1 MKLQFRRLATGWQ
14 CSGWRCGLQ
23 WVGTRATRPAGPIHV
38 IENDT
43 GVTNLQERVNVSVAN
58 LCHVSQIAPKVKMFS
73 GECFD
78 ANKGA
83 QCASSVVRS
92 AFTWRWITSPTA
104 WYHAPR
110 RANMRLFTVPHRL
123 MTQMPYQWSKTVK
136 KTNKQINKIKKNQS
150 LLDPLVQLHWL
161 TWCTSYWDPLVS
173 SSEKRRRNRP
183 WPSLRRQRLTP
194 PHCWIHFFS
203 LSWSNIG

>member
-1 MKLQFRRLATGWQ
+1 MVNYWAAYVRRYTFVLASIVKIFLNFCCQ
-14 CSGWRCGLQ
+14 CCQPTRLLTKWSCSSDVWLLGGSVRAWRCGLQ
-23 WVGTRATRPAGPIHV
+23 WVGTRATRPAGPIRV

-43 GVTNLQERVNVSVAN
+43 RVTNLQERVNVSVAN
-58 LCHVSQIAPKVKMFS
+58 LCHVSRFTAKVKMFS

-92 AFTWRWITSPTA
+92 AFTWRWITNPTA

-110 RANMRLFTVPHRL
+110 RANMRLFTDPHRL

-136 KTNKQINKIKKNQS
+136 KTNN
-150 LLDPLVQLHWL
+150 
-161 TWCTSYWDPLVS
+161 
-173 SSEKRRRNRP
+173 
-183 WPSLRRQRLTP
+183 
-194 PHCWIHFFS
+194 
-203 LSWSNIG
+203 

>member
-14 CSGWRCGLQ
+14 CSGWRSGLQ
-23 WVGTRATRPAGPIHV
+23 WVGTRATRPAEPIHV

-43 GVTNLQERVNVSVAN
+43 GVTNLQERVNVSVAD
-58 LCHVSQIAPKVKMFS
+58 LCHVSQFTPKVKMFS

-78 ANKGA
+78 INEGA

-92 AFTWRWITSPTA
+92 AFTWRWITNPTA

-123 MTQMPYQWSKTVK
+123 MTQMPYQWSKNVK
-136 KTNKQINKIKKNQS
+136 KKTKKKKINNPKPAGSIRATS
-150 LLDPLVQLHWL
+150 LTHMVHILLRWISLIEWEAE
-161 TWCTSYWDPLVS
+161 
-173 SSEKRRRNRP
+173 EK
-183 WPSLRRQRLTP
+183 SALAIT
-194 PHCWIHFFS
+194 
-203 LSWSNIG
+203 